1 MGIYVKRQQSIMPA
15 PETQSAENMKDLA
28 QIPRC
33 VHYVCSE
40 NKCINNTL
48 LIKTKRIG
56 VRGGGGVAV
65 RHHFNPQ
72 VCLVNYDLSLNRL
85 FSRYFEYSEL
95 IFIISRNG
103 STLSL
108 A

>member
-15 PETQSAENMKDLA
+15 PETQSTENMKDLA

-56 VRGGGGVAV
+56 VRGGGGGVAV
-65 RHHFNPQ
+65 RHHFN
-72 VCLVNYDLSLNRL
+72 S
-85 FSRYFEYSEL
+85 
-95 IFIISRNG
+95 
-103 STLSL
+103 
-108 A
+108 